1 MSTHFDL
8 QSRIRAFVQ
17 LGKRISSVE
26 EEERNSL
33 FRRIENQNSWFIPSS
48 VANALHGIQYLLE
61 ENNLI
66 KWISSYQIEELT
78 KPKEV
83 GILMAG
89 NIPAV
94 GFHDLLCVLV
104 SGNIASIK
112 LSSTDAIL
120 IPWLTMKLVEIEP
133 RFSHFIRIEEMLKG
147 KDAYIA
153 TGSDNSSRY
162 FNYYF
167 GKYPNII
174 RSNRTSVAI
183 LTGEETDQ
191 DLENLGMDIF
201 QYFGLGCRNVS
212 KVYVKSRDSLIR
224 LLGTLEKKDWVSS
237 HHKYLNNYDYN
248 KSIYL
253 VNSEPHLDN
262 GFLLIKESQ
271 ELVSPIAVLFYE
283 KYEDENDLNLKLN
296 SIQGKVQCV
305 LGGVGYLKNKII
317 PFGQAQLP
325 SPWDYADHID
335 TLAFLISLSKN

>member
-1 MSTHFDL
+1 
-8 QSRIRAFVQ
+8 
-17 LGKRISSVE
+17 
-26 EEERNSL
+26 
-33 FRRIENQNSWFIPSS
+33 
-48 VANALHGIQYLLE
+48 
-61 ENNLI
+61 
-66 KWISSYQIEELT
+66 
-78 KPKEV
+78 
-83 GILMAG
+83 
-89 NIPAV
+89 
-94 GFHDLLCVLV
+94 
-104 SGNIASIK
+104 
-112 LSSTDAIL
+112 
-120 IPWLTMKLVEIEP
+120 
-133 RFSHFIRIEEMLKG
+133 MLKG

>member
-212 KVYVKSRDSLIR
+212 KVYVKSTDSLIR

-325 SPWDYADHID
+325 CPWDYADHID

>member
-183 LTGEETDQ
+183 LTEEETDQ

-212 KVYVKSRDSLIR
+212 KVYVKSTDSLIR

-325 SPWDYADHID
+325 CPWDYADHID